1 MNLTELVGAARC
13 LLVDFDG
20 PVCAVFAGYPAATV
34 ANELRAVIRSHFGG
48 ELPSSLDEHHA
59 DPLRMLVE
67 VASLGDDELTRE
79 VAAAC
84 RDAEVTAIRTAT
96 PTRGAEDV
104 LRAAQAAGYRT
115 AIVSNNATEAIDA
128 YLRRYNLFRYV
139 SVVVARFDGMDPRL
153 LKPNPYL
160 LDRAVA
166 AVQGQSEQ
174 ATFIGDSVSD
184 VVAGQAA
191 GVRTIGYANKPGKRD
206 RLTNAGADVVIETM
220 QALAASLRHAAA
232 NPTR

>member
-1 MNLTELVGAARC
+1 MNLTELVGAAHC
-13 LLVDFDG
+13 LLIDFDG
-20 PVCAVFAGYPAATV
+20 PVCAVFASYPAATV
-34 ANELRAVIRSHFGG
+34 ADELRAVIRSRFGG
-48 ELPSSLDEHHA
+48 ELPLGLAEHHA

-84 RDAEVTAIRTAT
+84 RDAEVTAIGDAT

-104 LRAAQAAGYRT
+104 LRAARAAGYRT
-115 AIVSNNATEAIDA
+115 AIVSNNAAEAIDA
-128 YLRRYNLFRYV
+128 YLRRHNLFRYV

-153 LKPNPYL
+153 LKPNPFL

-166 AVQGQSEQ
+166 VVEGQSDE
-174 ATFIGDSVSD
+174 AMFIGDSVSD
-184 VVAGQAA
+184 VVAGRAA

-206 RLTNAGADVVIETM
+206 RLTDAGADIVIESM
-220 QALAASLRHAAA
+220 QDLAVSLRHAAA

>member
-1 MNLTELVGAARC
+1 MNLTELVGATRC
-13 LLVDFDG
+13 LMIDFDG

-34 ANELRAVIRSHFGG
+34 ANELCAVIRSRFGA
-48 ELPSSLDEHHA
+48 ELPLNLDEHHA

-84 RDAEVTAIRTAT
+84 RDAEITATGTAT
-96 PTRGAEDV
+96 PTPGTEDV

-128 YLRRYNLFRYV
+128 YLRRHNLFRYV

-153 LKPNPYL
+153 LKPNPFL

-166 AVQGQSEQ
+166 ALEGQSDE

-184 VVAGQAA
+184 VVAGRAA

-206 RLTNAGADVVIETM
+206 RLTDAGADIVIESM
-220 QALAASLRHAAA
+220 QDLAVNLRHAAA